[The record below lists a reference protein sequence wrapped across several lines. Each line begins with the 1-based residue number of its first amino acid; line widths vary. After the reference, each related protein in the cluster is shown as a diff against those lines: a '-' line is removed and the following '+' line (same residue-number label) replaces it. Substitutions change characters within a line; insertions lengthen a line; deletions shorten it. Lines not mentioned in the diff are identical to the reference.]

1 MEDILTDSSNDIMTA
16 AGDFAT
22 GDSGEQSIRLLM
34 NTSKGEWK
42 ENPLTEMKVVES
54 VKGGV
59 VGYLE
64 QHDSNMLSSEIQTQ
78 LTRDGAKVR
87 RIASSAANIEVEA
100 DYE

>member
-1 MEDILTDSSNDIMTA
+1 MEDILT
-16 AGDFAT
+16 
-22 GDSGEQSIRLLM
+22 DSGEQSIRLLM

-42 ENPLTEMKVVES
+42 ENPLAGV
-54 VKGGV
+54 GV

-64 QHDSNMLSSEIQTQ
+64 QHDSNMLSGEIQTQ
-78 LTRDGAKVR
+78 LTRDGARVR